1 MKLYIK
7 KDYKAKTCT
16 GFLTEYFTDLCPE
29 TFFDKELKKT
39 QCMGGAYRSIS
50 DLSFLCKTQ
59 FPSLHYNKI
68 YYYIVKFI
76 LNREKY
82 RLDLIKTTANWVY
95 ICLSYC
101 GNIKKFVVHAAKMS
115 ANRVISGTCMLNNFN
130 TSYDNYKSIDG
141 IKLDSLLKNYKKFK
155 NA

>member
-16 GFLTEYFTDLCPE
+16 EFLTKYFNDFCPE
-29 TFFDKELKKT
+29 TFFDKELKET
-39 QCMGGAYRSIS
+39 QCKENAYRSIS
-50 DLSFLCKTQ
+50 DLSFLCKTY

-82 RLDLIKTTANWVY
+82 RLDLIKTTANWIY
-95 ICLSYC
+95 INLSYC
-101 GNIKKFVVHAAKMS
+101 SDIKKFVVQIAKMP
-115 ANRVISGTCMLNNFN
+115 ANRNISGICMLNNFDPVYN
-130 TSYDNYKSIDG
+130 SYKSIDE
-141 IKLDSLLKNYKKFK
+141 ITLDFLLKNYKKYK